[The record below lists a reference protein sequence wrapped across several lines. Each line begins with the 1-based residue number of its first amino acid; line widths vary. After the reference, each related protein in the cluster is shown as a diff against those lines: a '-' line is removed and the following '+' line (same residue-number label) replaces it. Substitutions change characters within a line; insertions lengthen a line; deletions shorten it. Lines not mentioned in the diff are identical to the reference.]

1 MMNLYLKNYQSKVQ
15 LKFLCLLGQGAIC
28 GGYFYKL
35 SDNKKCLS
43 GVFEPQKPSRM
54 VILMPS

>member
-1 MMNLYLKNYQSKVQ
+1 MQRCMHDEFIFEKLSSKVQ

-28 GGYFYKL
+28 GGYFYRL

-43 GVFEPQKPSRM
+43 GVFEP
-54 VILMPS
+54 